1 MNSESLGFGG
11 FKKLLKRGIDKFME
25 NVRISPDEKITLNA
39 LGSVDPFA
47 RPGQVSVPI
56 NQPKVPPS
64 GKTFD
69 HYDDPVTQEPQVVEE
84 VIVPKVEVAAEPL
97 RKVIVTETKPKPKAK
112 KPHVKKQQEQKEIKT
127 SSLEDIPVASFADVV
142 ARENPI
148 QESRSPEGLPS
159 YRCEFAGRDIFVGF
173 PCYKTTNPVTAFA
186 MLAMALDFGRDKIR
200 FDMSIGDAMIYHSR
214 NVLAQKFLET
224 DAKYLLMIDDDIIP
238 CIGRPMWMRSTVPA
252 ARNIPDLPLQRHTIH
267 RLIGSG
273 KTLIGGAYFGRQEG
287 APLMCSER
295 ELANRVRVYDDAVA
309 PVDWVGTGCIL
320 IHRKV
325 FSDIQAKFPELQSEK
340 QGEPFD
346 FFHPIKSTMGE
357 DVSFC
362 HRAKLAGHQPH
373 VDLGL
378 PVFHVGYKT
387 Y

>member
-1 MNSESLGFGG
+1 MEEKPSVFGG
-11 FKKLLKRGIDKFME
+11 LKNLVKRGIDKFM
-25 NVRISPDEKITLNA
+25 NTRISPDEQITLNA
-39 LGSVDPFA
+39 LDSFDPFS
-47 RPGQVSVPI
+47 RPGQTTPPPPPKKTEEVAPI
-56 NQPKVPPS
+56 ATEPVREEAPIRKIIVTDTKPKKS
-64 GKTFD
+64 QAKKK
-69 HYDDPVTQEPQVVEE
+69 QEPQEE
-84 VIVPKVEVAAEPL
+84 NSDVLQNAPEVAF
-97 RKVIVTETKPKPKAK
+97 
-112 KPHVKKQQEQKEIKT
+112 
-127 SSLEDIPVASFADVV
+127 SDVV

-159 YRCEFAGRDIFVGF
+159 YRCEFSGRDVFVGF

-186 MLAMALDFGRDKIR
+186 MIAMALDFGRDKIR

-238 CIGRPMWMRSTVPA
+238 CIGRPAWMRSTVAA
-252 ARNIPDLPLQRHTIH
+252 ARNIAEQPLQRHVIH
-267 RLIGSG
+267 RLVGSG

-287 APLMCSER
+287 APLMCSNRDLASQAR
-295 ELANRVRVYDDAVA
+295 EYRDFYH

-325 FSDIQAKFPELQSEK
+325 FEDIEQKFPELNPEK
-340 QGEPFD
+340 EGEPFD
-346 FFHPIKSTMGE
+346 YFHPIKSTMGE

-362 HRAKLAGHQPH
+362 HRAKIAGHQPFI
-373 VDLGL
+373 DLGT